1 MERFHTWPAFRGRI
15 GVAREDITPPQGIY
29 AKNWGAAT
37 HDVAEGVHRP
47 LTATVLTL
55 QTDGQAEENA
65 SFPLVLAS
73 LDLGWWRTRE
83 DEWFL
88 RGHVIETLGLDARG
102 VMLALTHTH
111 SGPAICREDVDR
123 PGGHLIMSYLEQVRD
138 AVIHAVQ
145 RALNTAQPA
154 TLTVA
159 QGVCDLATNRDLPDP
174 EWERYVCG
182 YFPEG
187 PADTALLVG
196 RVTADNGQP
205 VATVVNY
212 ACHPTTLGWENR
224 LISPDFV
231 GAMREVVETHTG
243 GAPCLFLQGAS
254 GELAP
259 REQYTADTAVAD
271 AHGRHLGFA
280 VLATLASML
289 PYGQGL
295 EYAGVVESGAPL
307 GIWRRMPCSPATT
320 LRAVQAG
327 LPLRLKALPSLDA
340 IEATLQQS
348 VEPFA
353 IERARRM
360 LRVRRMVGEGTAVSI
375 PFWVWQAGEVFFA
388 GHPAEAYSGFQ
399 VALRQKFPHNAIF
412 ALNVVNGHYGYLPP
426 EALFSR
432 DLYAVWQ
439 TPFAP
444 GCLEEAI
451 EFCAA
456 LIRGTSDARA
466 QEKC

>member
-1 MERFHTWPAFRGRI
+1 MERLHTWPAFRGRI

-47 LTATVLTL
+47 LTVTVLTL
-55 QTDGQAEENA
+55 QPDEQEAENA
-65 SFPLVLAS
+65 PFPLVLAS

-88 RGHVIETLGLDARG
+88 RGGVIDALGLDARG
-102 VMLALTHTH
+102 VLLALTHTH
-111 SGPAICREDVDR
+111 SGPAICQEDADQ
-123 PGGHLIMSYLEQVRD
+123 PGGHLIAPYMERVRD
-138 AVIHAVQ
+138 AVIHAVRQ
-145 RALNTAQPA
+145 ALNTAQPA

-182 YFPEG
+182 YFPDG
-187 PADTALLVG
+187 PADTTLLVG
-196 RVTADNGQP
+196 RVTADNGQSI
-205 VATVVNY
+205 ATLVNY

-224 LISPDFV
+224 KISPDFV
-231 GAMREVVETHTG
+231 GAMREVVEAHTG

-259 REQYTADTAVAD
+259 REQYTADTAIAD
-271 AHGRHLGFA
+271 AHGQHLGFA
-280 VLATLASML
+280 VLATLAGM
-289 PYGQGL
+289 PPNGQGMA
-295 EYAGVVESGAPL
+295 YAGVVESGAPL
-307 GIWRRMPCSPATT
+307 GIWRRVHYPPARA
-320 LRAVQAG
+320 LRAVQAE
-327 LPLRLKALPSLDA
+327 LPLRLKVLPSLDA
-340 IEATLQQS
+340 ITAMLQQS

-353 IERARRM
+353 VERARRM
-360 LRVRRMVGEGTAVSI
+360 LRVRRMVGEGTAVPV
-375 PFWVWQAGEVFFA
+375 PFWVWQAGEAFFV
-388 GHPAEAYSGFQ
+388 GHPAEAYSLFQ
-399 VALRQKFPHNAIF
+399 VALRQRFPRNAIF

-444 GCLEEAI
+444 GCLEDAV
-451 EFCAA
+451 EFCAS
-456 LIRGTSDARA
+456 LIRGMSEVGT
-466 QEKC
+466 